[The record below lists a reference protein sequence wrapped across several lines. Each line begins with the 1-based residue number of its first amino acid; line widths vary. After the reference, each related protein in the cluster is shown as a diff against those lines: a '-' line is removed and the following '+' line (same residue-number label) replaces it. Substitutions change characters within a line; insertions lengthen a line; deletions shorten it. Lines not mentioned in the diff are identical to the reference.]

1 MKKKLQPVKT
11 GAVIYTRVSSDR
23 QVDNMSLGEQE
34 RICREFCQ
42 RKELSIKEI
51 FVEEGESAKS
61 ANRTQLQLLLQYC
74 HKNRNDIGHL
84 VVYKVDR
91 FSRKVEDHS
100 VLRAMLKKMNI
111 ILWSASEPI
120 NDSTT
125 GMLLENVLASFAQF
139 DNDVRAERSRN
150 GMVARVLEG
159 CWVSKAPTGY
169 MNHKDELKRPTLAI
183 TAENAE
189 LLFKFFSEFA
199 TGNYT
204 QTQAVELIRKYGLR
218 TNDGQQVSRN
228 GTIKILRNPVYA
240 GYIQNELTDGR
251 RIKALHTPVIT
262 LEHYLTIQAI
272 LDGKGRPKSSPLPKN
287 KPAWPLR
294 GFLLCGLC
302 KKPLTGS
309 ASKGRSGYFAAYHC
323 ATCTRKTNGN
333 TVRIPKDT
341 AHQQFETLLENV
353 EPAAWVPDVFKQV
366 VIRRWNQDYLDTQKE
381 RRTIDQKLKEAEDM
395 KNRLMDKFL
404 KDLISN
410 ETYQEQE
417 SRLAVQRVEL
427 EVARNDLKDTESR
440 NEQIVDQAVSFLMN
454 LSSAWRGAE
463 LNDQQRFQNA
473 ICEAGIVVNPNKT
486 FGTAKLSPI
495 LQETTDIER
504 KYKTNKK
511 DPSNDE
517 SLMVTLPGIEPGLQG

>member
-1 MKKKLQPVKT
+1 MKKKPQVIKT
-11 GAVIYTRVSSDR
+11 GTVIYTRVSSDR

-42 RKELSIKEI
+42 RKELSIKEV

-61 ANRTQLQLLLQYC
+61 ADRTQLQKLLQYC
-74 HKNRNDIGHL
+74 TQNKKTIGHL

-91 FSRKVEDHS
+91 FSRRVEDHAA
-100 VLRAMLKKMNI
+100 LRAMLKKLDI

-120 NDSTT
+120 NDSTS
-125 GMLLENVLASFAQF
+125 GKLLENVLASFAQF
-139 DNDVRAERSRN
+139 DNDMRAERSRS

-169 MNHKDELKRPTLAI
+169 MNWKDQLKRPTLSI

-189 LLFKFFSEFA
+189 KLFKFFSEFA
-199 TGNYT
+199 TGKYT
-204 QTQAVELIRKYGLR
+204 QTQAVKLTRKYGLL
-218 TNDGQQVSRN
+218 TNDGQPISRN
-228 GTIKILRNPVYA
+228 GTIKLLRNPVYA
-240 GYIQNELTDGR
+240 GYIQNELTDGK
-251 RIKALHTPVIT
+251 RIEAIHTPVIT

-272 LDGKGRPKSSPLPKN
+272 LDGKSKPQSPQVKN

-309 ASKGRSGYFAAYHC
+309 SSKGGSGGYFAAYHC
-323 ATCTRKTNGN
+323 ATCTIKTNGG
-333 TVRIPKDT
+333 TVRIPKDK
-341 AHQQFETLLENV
+341 AHQQFEALLEKV

-404 KDLISN
+404 KDLITN

-417 SRLAVQRVEL
+417 SRLAIQRVEL

-440 NEQIVDQAVSFLMN
+440 NEQIVDQAVSFLVN
-454 LSSAWRGAE
+454 LSDAWRGAE
-463 LNDQQRFQNA
+463 INDQQRFQKA
-473 ICEAGIVVNPNKT
+473 ICEAGIVVNPDKT
-486 FGTAKLSPI
+486 FGTVHLSPI
-495 LQETTDIER
+495 LKQTTDMER
-504 KYKTNKK
+504 QYEANKK
-511 DPSNDE
+511 DLSE
-517 SLMVTLPGIEPGLQG
+517 EKSLMVIPRGFEPRLPG